1 MSRSRACVGLGS
13 QDTREI
19 RFRMDCLLGWQ
30 LTKGTT
36 CTNTRQAILSTI
48 TAAPLRAGFRAALT
62 AFIVK
67 SPLYSNFMY

>member
-1 MSRSRACVGLGS
+1 MCRSRACEG
-13 QDTREI
+13 
-19 RFRMDCLLGWQ
+19 MDCLLGKMTKGKM
-30 LTKGTT
+30 TKGTT

-67 SPLYSNFMY
+67 SPLCSILM